1 MVLATEAS
9 GRPVPFGP
17 EAIGSADHEQAG
29 PTAGI
34 ASLLETVLPPALVDL
49 VLSPMLILEI
59 LVRTVID
66 GGAAVLVP
74 LSLLA
79 VCAYVIFR
87 YDRSLKRDRFL
98 DGADAGVRA

>member
-1 MVLATEAS
+1 
-9 GRPVPFGP
+9 
-17 EAIGSADHEQAG
+17 
-29 PTAGI
+29 
-34 ASLLETVLPPALVDL
+34 
-49 VLSPMLILEI
+49 MLILEI

-98 DGADAGVRA
+98 DGADVGVRV